1 MDARGA
7 SPVQQHN
14 DVKGSHNQGRAWFT
28 QTRDLDIVLLVFR
41 NYRVPSVKSK
51 QHNTGPKR
59 ERYLGGCLFRGD
71 LQGGGSDGTWG
82 GEAEGRSG
90 TQAVS

>member
-1 MDARGA
+1 MQNRCKR
-7 SPVQQHN
+7 SSQSNVYL
-14 DVKGSHNQGRAWFT
+14 AWDPELPPLIPYPICT
-28 QTRDLDIVLLVFR
+28 GYDIPCVDLG
-41 NYRVPSVKSK
+41 PAVKSK

-71 LQGGGSDGTWG
+71 LQGGGSDGSWG